1 MQYSNEYRKK
11 MGLKPVEIPKNNN
24 ENNNNNDKLKNFSDE
39 LYNFIVNN

>member
-1 MQYSNEYRKK
+1 MQYSNEDRKK

-24 ENNNNNDKLKNFSDE
+24 ENNNNDKLKNISDE

>member
-1 MQYSNEYRKK
+1 MKIEKK

-24 ENNNNNDKLKNFSDE
+24 ENNNNNNDKLKNISDE